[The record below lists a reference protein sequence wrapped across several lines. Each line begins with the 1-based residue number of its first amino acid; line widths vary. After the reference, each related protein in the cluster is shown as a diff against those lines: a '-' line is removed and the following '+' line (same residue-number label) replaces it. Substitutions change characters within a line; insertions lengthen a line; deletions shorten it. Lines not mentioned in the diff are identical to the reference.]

1 MINAT
6 LLDGLEKVL
15 SNSYI
20 EQISPCIVEG
30 DRLDVDIKT
39 AGLYWH
45 VRVVG
50 EIPLGDGLYSIVRA
64 RLMHKK

>member
-20 EQISPCIVEG
+20 EQISPCKIVG

-39 AGLYWH
+39 GGLYWH
-45 VRVVG
+45 VCVVG
-50 EIPLGDGLYSIVRA
+50 EIALGDGLYSIVRPK
-64 RLMHKK
+64 LSHKK